1 MQTVDTLLHKL
12 NEQRA
17 TGEPVVNLLTTVQ
30 QLWTALQEEMT
41 TVKTEHALV
50 SVVMLFQTPITQQ
63 QSSQSI
69 EQKVHTNV
77 ITDDSL
83 NSNTFIESN
92 ATGVI
97 KEKIDIPNVTENTT
111 SLNDK
116 LKPQQKEL
124 ATTLQETPIKDL
136 RKAIGINDRYLF
148 VKELFNGDE
157 SLFEKSI
164 KTINNFSLYPEAAFW
179 VQKELQQK
187 LGWKDDNEVVAVFNQ
202 LVRRRFS

>member
-1 MQTVDTLLHKL
+1 MQTVDTLLNKL
-12 NEQRA
+12 IEQRA

-50 SVVMLFQTPITQQ
+50 SVVLPFQTPITQQ

-187 LGWKDDNEVVAVFNQ
+187 LGWKDDNEVVVVFNQ

>member
-17 TGEPVVNLLTTVQ
+17 TGEPLVNLLTTVQ

-41 TVKTEHALV
+41 TVKTEHAFV
-50 SVVMLFQTPITQQ
+50 SVVMPFQTPITQQ

-69 EQKVHTNV
+69 EHKVHTNV
-77 ITDDSL
+77 IADDSL
-83 NSNTFIESN
+83 KSNTFIEGN
-92 ATGVI
+92 ETGATEG
-97 KEKIDIPNVTENTT
+97 KKDIPNFTENAT

-157 SLFEKSI
+157 NLFEKSI

>member
-1 MQTVDTLLHKL
+1 MQTVDTLLNKL
-12 NEQRA
+12 IEQRA

-41 TVKTEHALV
+41 TVKTEHALI
-50 SVVMLFQTPITQQ
+50 SVVMPFQTPITQQ

-187 LGWKDDNEVVAVFNQ
+187 LGWKDDNEVVVVFNQ

>member
-30 QLWTALQEEMT
+30 QLWTALQEEMA
-41 TVKTEHALV
+41 TVKTEHAFV
-50 SVVMLFQTPITQQ
+50 SVVMPFQTPISQQ
-63 QSSQSI
+63 QSFQSI

-77 ITDDSL
+77 IADDSL
-83 NSNTFIESN
+83 NSNAFIESN
-92 ATGVI
+92 AASVTKG
-97 KEKIDIPNVTENTT
+97 KMDIPTVTENAT

-116 LKPQQKEL
+116 LNPQQKEL

>member
-41 TVKTEHALV
+41 TVKTEHAFV
-50 SVVMLFQTPITQQ
+50 SVVMPFQTPITQPQ
-63 QSSQSI
+63 LSQSL
-69 EQKVHTNV
+69 EHKVHTNM
-77 ITDDSL
+77 IPDDGL
-83 NSNTFIESN
+83 KGNTFMEAN
-92 ATGVI
+92 VTGI
-97 KEKIDIPNVTENTT
+97 TKEKMDIPYVTENAT

-124 ATTLQETPIKDL
+124 ATTLQESPIKDL

-187 LGWKDDNEVVAVFNQ
+187 MGWKDDNEVVGVFNQ